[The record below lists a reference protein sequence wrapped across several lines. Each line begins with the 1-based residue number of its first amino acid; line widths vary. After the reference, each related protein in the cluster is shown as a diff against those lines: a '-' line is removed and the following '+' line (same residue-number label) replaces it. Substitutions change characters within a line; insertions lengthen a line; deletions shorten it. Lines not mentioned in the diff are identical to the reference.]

1 MNIIHKDCD
10 ISLSKDKSLPLDS
23 YLITYLSKN
32 EIKYDIVQSSS
43 KVEIF
48 DYYHDNYGG
57 ENIKSI
63 IWTSG
68 TVNPKLYGYKS
79 KTEKKK
85 K

>member
-10 ISLSKDKSLPLDS
+10 SELAKDKSLPLDS
-23 YLITYLSKN
+23 YLITYSVNDK
-32 EIKYDIVQSSS
+32 IRYDIVQSSS

-57 ENIKSI
+57 KNIRSME
-63 IWTSG
+63 WTSG
-68 TVNPKLYGYKS
+68 TISPKMYGYKPR
-79 KTEKKK
+79 TDKKK